1 MVRASAFSYTHRAAP
16 ENTPSLFIASFDLPR
31 AIRLRSRIQG
41 TFETLSMPSFT
52 LWIYS

>member
-1 MVRASAFSYTHRAAP
+1 MVRASAFSYTQRAAP
-16 ENTPSLFIASFDLPR
+16 TNTQALFVASFDLPR
-31 AIRLRSRIQG
+31 VIRLRSRLQG